1 MIRAVL
7 AALAGAVAL
16 SAPAFAHKAS
26 DSYLQLTVTADR
38 VDGRW
43 DIALRDLEQAV
54 GLDGDGDGAITWG
67 ELKARHEAVAAY
79 ALPRLGIQA
88 DGAACVPVATEH
100 LVDGHTDGTY
110 AVLRFTAPCPAPPAE
125 LTVAYRLFAEVDPLH
140 RGLLRVTA
148 AGGTHSAVLG
158 PEAPMFRLA
167 VDQAPDLVAQVLG
180 YGWQGVWHIWIGFDH
195 ILFLLSLLLPA
206 VLRRR
211 DGRWQAVGTFREA
224 AVEVVKVVTAFTVAH
239 SVTLTLATL
248 GLVALPSRLVESAIA
263 ASVVLAALNNV
274 FPLVDRRLWLLAF
287 GFGLIHGL
295 GFAGALEELG
305 LPRHALILSL
315 LAFNVGVELGQLA
328 IVAAFLPAAFLLRR
342 TTLYPR
348 VVLCAGSG
356 AIAAVAGL
364 WLVERALDVS
374 LL

>member
-1 MIRAVL
+1 VPFKANAARRHHIPKQRHRVTNWAAYD
-7 AALAGAVAL
+7 AALRQRG
-16 SAPAFAHKAS
+16 S
-26 DSYLQLTVTADR
+26 LTVWFTEAA
-38 VDGRW
+38 
-43 DIALRDLEQAV
+43 IA
-54 GLDGDGDGAITWG
+54 WG

-79 ALPRLGIQA
+79 ALPRLGIGA
-88 DGAACVPVATEH
+88 DGAACAPVATEH
-100 LVDGHTDGTY
+100 LVDGHTDGAY
-110 AVLRFTAPCPAPPAE
+110 AVLRFTAACPTPPAE

-140 RGLLRVTA
+140 QGLLRVTDG
-148 AGGTHSAVLG
+148 GGTHSAVLG
-158 PEAPMFRLA
+158 PEAPTFRLA
-167 VDQAPDLVAQVLG
+167 VGQAPDLVAQVLG

-224 AVEVVKVVTAFTVAH
+224 AVEVAKVVTAFTVAH

-248 GLVALPSRLVESAIA
+248 GLVALPSRLVESTIA

-287 GFGLIHGL
+287 GFGLVHGL

-305 LPRHALILSL
+305 LPRHALVASL

-328 IVAAFLPAAFLLRR
+328 IVAVFLPAAFLLRR
-342 TTLYPR
+342 TRLYPR
-348 VVLCAGSG
+348 VVLRAGSE
-356 AIAAVAGL
+356 AIAALAGL
-364 WLVERALDVS
+364 WLVERILDLS

>member
-1 MIRAVL
+1 MIRAAL
-7 AALAGAVAL
+7 LALAGAIAL
-16 SAPAFAHKAS
+16 ATPAAAHKAS
-26 DSYLQLTVTADR
+26 DSYLHLSVTAGG
-38 VDGRW
+38 VDGQW

-54 GLDGDGDGAITWG
+54 GLDGNGDGAITWG
-67 ELKARHEAVAAY
+67 ELKARHDAIAAY
-79 ALPRLGIQA
+79 ALPRLGIEA
-88 DGAACVPVATEH
+88 GGTACTPVATEH
-100 LVDGHTDGTY
+100 LVDSHTDGAY
-110 AVLRFTAPCPAPPAE
+110 AVLRFTAPCPAASAE
-125 LTVAYRLFAEVDPLH
+125 LTVVYRLFAEVDPLH

-148 AGGTHSAVLG
+148 GGGTHSAVLG
-158 PEAPMFRLA
+158 PEAPEFRVA
-167 VDQAPDLVAQVLG
+167 VGQAPDLVAQVLG

-224 AVEVVKVVTAFTVAH
+224 AVEVAKVVTAFTVAH

-248 GLVALPSRLVESAIA
+248 GLVALPSRLVESVIA
-263 ASVVLAALNNV
+263 ASVMLAALNNV

-328 IVAAFLPAAFLLRR
+328 IVAVFLPIAFLLRR

-348 VVLCAGSG
+348 VVLRAGSG

-364 WLVERALDVS
+364 WLAERALDLS
-374 LL
+374 L